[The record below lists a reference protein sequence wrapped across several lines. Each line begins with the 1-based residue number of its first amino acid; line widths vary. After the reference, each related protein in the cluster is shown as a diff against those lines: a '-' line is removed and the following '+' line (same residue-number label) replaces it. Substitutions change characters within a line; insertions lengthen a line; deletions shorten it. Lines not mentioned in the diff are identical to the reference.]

1 MLDILL
7 FGGLVVFYVLL
18 KYFAKWCE
26 NQVNKSVN

>member
-7 FGGLVVFYVLL
+7 FGGIVVFYVLFN
-18 KYFAKWCE
+18 YFAKWCE